1 MVHNDYPLAPDKLE
15 FKNEILF
22 DYQLKILHDHNIFIS
37 NVKKPVSNFFCK
49 EKYML
54 HYKNLKHYSGK
65 KLNIKRY
72 TVY

>member
-1 MVHNDYPLAPDKLE
+1 MVQNDYRLALDKLE

-22 DYQLKILHDHNIFIS
+22 DYQLKIVHDHNISIS
-37 NVKKPVSNFFCK
+37 NVKRPVPNFFCK

-54 HYKNLKHYSGK
+54 HYKNLKLYLRK
-65 KLNIKRY
+65 RLKIKRY